1 MRALPRAGTLNCT
14 HVLLRPLPDG
24 RAAFP
29 AGRRAALQQ
38 ARGALEAKQAEHQQQ
53 AGQAAH
59 QAAARGPPPAHPS
72 PAHPSPAH
80 PSPAH
85 APLRRTQSGCCSPA
99 GKKREA
105 ARSPARSPSRSP
117 SPSRSKAH
125 GGQALLHHTHSL
137 AALPLS
143 DGSRAPAQVRRTLTI
158 L

>member
-1 MRALPRAGTLNCT
+1 VHDVRALPRAGTLNCT

-24 RAAFP
+24 RAVYP

-59 QAAARGPPPAHPS
+59 QAAARGPSLSPAHPPPAHP
-72 PAHPSPAH
+72 P
-80 PSPAH
+80 PAH
-85 APLRRTQSGCCSPA
+85 APLRRTQSGCCSAA

-105 ARSPARSPSRSP
+105 SRSPSRSP

-125 GGQALLHHTHSL
+125 GGQTLLHHTHSL

-143 DGSRAPAQVRRTLTI
+143 DGSRAPAQVRCTLTI

>member
-14 HVLLRPLPDG
+14 HVLLRPLADG
-24 RAAFP
+24 RAAYP

-38 ARGALEAKQAEHQQQ
+38 ARGGLEAKQAEHQQQ

-59 QAAARGPPPAHPS
+59 QAAARG
-72 PAHPSPAH
+72 PSPAH